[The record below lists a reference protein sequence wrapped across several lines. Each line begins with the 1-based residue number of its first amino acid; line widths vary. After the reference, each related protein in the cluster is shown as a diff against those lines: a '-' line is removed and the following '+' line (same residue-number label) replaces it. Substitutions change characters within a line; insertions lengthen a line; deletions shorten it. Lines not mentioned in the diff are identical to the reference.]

1 MDKRKRNP
9 ISLSNIN
16 NDDHGDNNYANKNEE
31 GDDSNTLLH
40 P

>member
-9 ISLSNIN
+9 ISLSDIN
-16 NDDHGDNNYANKNEE
+16 NDDHSDNDYADKNKKGNN
-31 GDDSNTLLH
+31 SNTLLH